1 VIVGAPNYTI
11 DPYREGRAY
20 VYLGSAAGLATS
32 PAWTMDAQS
41 VGFGRSVSTAGD
53 VNGDGYSDVI
63 VGEEQ
68 YGINRGRAYVY
79 LGSSSGPA
87 TSPAWIYQGDQDFA
101 FFGTSVSTAGDV
113 NGDGY
118 ADVVVGAEGDPESL
132 GRAYVFLGSASGL
145 ATIPIWAPQGSQTG
159 SLFGTAVSTVGDV
172 NGDGYADVVVGEA
185 RFQHDYY
192 EEGLAAVYYGNEGRG
207 LSLRPQQRR
216 ASDTG
221 PIAHLGASDS
231 SNSFRLNVLGRTPFG
246 RSRVA
251 LQREVK
257 RFDSLLNGT

>member
-1 VIVGAPNYTI
+1 GASPAWTVAGNEITPQASEFGRSVSTAGDVNGDGYSDVIIGGLNYNGQGEGRAYVFLGSAAGLGATYAWTRIGTQAYAQFGTSVSTAGDVNRDGYSDVIVGAPNYTI

-32 PAWTMDAQS
+32 PAWTMDGQS

-53 VNGDGYSDVI
+53 GNGDGYSDVI

-145 ATIPIWAPQGSQTG
+145 A
-159 SLFGTAVSTVGDV
+159 
-172 NGDGYADVVVGEA
+172 
-185 RFQHDYY
+185 
-192 EEGLAAVYYGNEGRG
+192 
-207 LSLRPQQRR
+207 
-216 ASDTG
+216 
-221 PIAHLGASDS
+221 
-231 SNSFRLNVLGRTPFG
+231 
-246 RSRVA
+246 
-251 LQREVK
+251 
-257 RFDSLLNGT
+257 